1 MAFAARYEVAP
12 DPGDDRRESRQKVR
26 IDASADSGGALLI
39 HDLSAR
45 GFLAVVDGAAPPDER
60 ISVDLPGLGPVTAR
74 IAWRG
79 QSCFGGEFEPPL
91 ARSDLAVVMRH
102 ASVIWADFAES
113 RGQVESL
120 AAAARAKLV
129 PEEPDW
135 DATAPPPIT
144 EPAPAPDD
152 RYPLAIRLRIIIGL
166 AALSWLLLVAAVFAL
181 FG

>member
-1 MAFAARYEVAP
+1 MAFAARYEIAP
-12 DPGDDRRESRQKVR
+12 DSGDDRRESRQKVR
-26 IDASADSGGALLI
+26 IDASAGAGGALLI
-39 HDLSAR
+39 HDLSAG
-45 GFLAVVDGAAPPDER
+45 GFLAVIDGAAPAEER

-79 QSCFGGEFEPPL
+79 ESCFGGEFLPPL
-91 ARSDLAVVMRH
+91 ARSDLAAVMRH

-113 RGQVESL
+113 RGQVETL
-120 AAAARAKLV
+120 AAAARANAV
-129 PEEPDW
+129 PDEPDL
-135 DATAPPPIT
+135 DDKAPPPIT

-166 AALSWLLLVAAVFAL
+166 AALSWLLLVAAVFAV